1 MAGRFK
7 KSSIK
12 KALLKNAPDARG
24 DYTSLAV
31 PGISHIELTGN
42 REAVI
47 DECAG
52 ILEYNS
58 ECVRLRAG
66 KMIIKISGSELTI
79 SSMNAQQTVV
89 LGNIASLD
97 FSS

>member
-1 MAGRFK
+1 MAGKFRK
-7 KSSIK
+7 NSIK
-12 KALLKNAPDARG
+12 KALLKNAADVRG
-24 DYTSLAV
+24 DFASIAV

-66 KMIIKISGSELTI
+66 R
-79 SSMNAQQTVV
+79 
-89 LGNIASLD
+89 
-97 FSS
+97 